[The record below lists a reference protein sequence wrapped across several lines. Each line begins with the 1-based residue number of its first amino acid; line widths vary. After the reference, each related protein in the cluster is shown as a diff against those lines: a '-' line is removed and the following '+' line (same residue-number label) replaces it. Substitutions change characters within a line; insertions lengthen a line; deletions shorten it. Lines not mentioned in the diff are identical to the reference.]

1 MIAAA
6 ASQIID
12 GAILPA
18 RSGIGIA
25 QLNTARRKNSNSS
38 YEVPLA

>member
-6 ASQIID
+6 ANQIIE
-12 GAILPA
+12 GAIFPV

-25 QLNTARRKNSNSS
+25 QLNTARRKNTNSS
-38 YEVPLA
+38 YEVRLA